1 MSILVF
7 GSLNMDLVAHTPHLP
22 QPGETILGSSF
33 LTTPG
38 GKGANQAVAA
48 AKLGIPTQMVGRVGN
63 DSFGQELLV
72 ELQAVGVDIH
82 SVLVDSEAHSGVAI
96 ITVSD
101 RGENEIIGIF
111 GANGRVDV
119 TDVERLQPLLSEVDV
134 LMLQFEIP
142 LAAIQA
148 AAHVARQAGIKV
160 MFDPAPVQTRDLT
173 DLYPLIDYLLP
184 NEIEAAQLVGF
195 DVHDPETAQQ
205 AAIALQKQGASTVVI
220 KLGAKGAF
228 CATPDESFFVPAFKV
243 EAIDTVAA
251 GDAFAGGFA
260 AAIVDGRSLR
270 EAVTWGNAAG
280 ALATTK
286 PGAQAAMSDR
296 ATFDTFLQ
304 NFQKQ
309 EL

>member
-1 MSILVF
+1 MPILVF
-7 GSLNMDLVAHTPHLP
+7 GSLNMDLVAHTPRLP

-63 DSFGQELLV
+63 DSFGQELLAA
-72 ELQAVGVDIH
+72 LQAVGIETQG
-82 SVLVDSEAHSGVAI
+82 VLVDSEIHSGVAI

-101 RGENEIIGIF
+101 RGENEIIGVF
-111 GANGRVDV
+111 GANGRVDA
-119 TDVERLQPLLSEVDV
+119 TDVERLQPLLSGVDA

-142 LAAIQA
+142 LVAIQA
-148 AAHVARQAGIKV
+148 AAQTAHNAGVKV
-160 MFDPAPVQTRDLT
+160 LFDPAPVQTRDLA
-173 DLYPLIDYLLP
+173 DLYPFVDYLLP

-195 DVHDPETAQQ
+195 TVHDPETAQQ
-205 AAIALQKQGASTVVI
+205 AAIALQQQGVNTVVI

-228 CATPDESFFVPAFKV
+228 CLSPEESFFVPAFKV

-260 AAIVDGRSLR
+260 AAIVEGRSLR

-280 ALATTK
+280 ALAATK
-286 PGAQAAMSDR
+286 RGAQAAMSDR

-304 NFQKQ
+304 NFQQQ